1 MPQLGFSLLAR
12 AGFVLFGF
20 ASQSLAALLPQEG
33 GLREAWLEL
42 RCQHA
47 TGCRLS
53 LASQDSVC
61 GLVDKE
67 GHGLSTG
74 WAR

>member
-42 RCQHA
+42 RC
-47 TGCRLS
+47 
-53 LASQDSVC
+53 
-61 GLVDKE
+61 
-67 GHGLSTG
+67 
-74 WAR
+74 